1 MRAVVVTDP
10 GKVEL
15 SFMWLPLFIGQDPG
29 LKKEIEKTIA
39 QEFQGKHVDVFTLD
53 EMHHRVLDIICE
65 KHKAIVGL
73 RDYLDS
79 LKFVEGP
86 P

>member
-1 MRAVVVTDP
+1 MLAVVVTEP

-29 LKKEIEKTIA
+29 LKKELEKTIG
-39 QEFQGKHVDVFTLD
+39 QEFQGKPLDATTLSAIHD
-53 EMHHRVLDIICE
+53 RVLDIICE

-73 RDYLDS
+73 RDYLDG

-86 P
+86 T